1 MSKLLS
7 VIVPVY
13 NVEAYLPKCIES
25 ILTQTYGDLELL
37 LVDDGSPDNSGAI
50 CDDYAK
56 KDSRITVIHKE
67 NGGQGSARNHALDIA
82 KGEYIAFVDSDDFIE
97 PNMYETMIEALER
110 TGSDLSLCGFITHSG
125 VRFVNSAI
133 PEGETVFASS
143 EEILRNYFA
152 SPFVGGQPWNKLF
165 KRKVFDEIR
174 FPEGVARED
183 IYIMH
188 LALAECK
195 RAVHTSERLYHYVI
209 REGSSEHQSFDP
221 KVLISMK
228 IADDRHLFITEN
240 YPALCELSYKTTYGA
255 RMSAVK
261 KIVRSGAVKQYREIY
276 DELIEY
282 LRNNPA
288 PAKEQE
294 KDRKLMVYFP
304 AIYKLKMDIRH
315 KYRKRIKKV
324 VFKLIRK
331 N

>member
-25 ILTQTYGDLELL
+25 ILAQTYGDLELL

-67 NGGQGSARNHALDIA
+67 NGGQGSARNRALDIA

-97 PNMYETMIEALER
+97 PNMYETMIEAMER

-125 VRFVNSAI
+125 LRLVESAV
-133 PEGETVFASS
+133 PDKETVFKSD
-143 EEILRNYFA
+143 EEILRYYLD
-152 SPFVGGQPWNKLF
+152 SPFVGGQPWNKVF
-165 KRKVFDEIR
+165 KKTAFDSIR
-174 FPEGVARED
+174 FPEGTARED
-183 IYIMH
+183 VYIMH

-195 RAVHTSERLYHYVI
+195 KAVHTAERLYHYIV
-209 REGSSEHQSFDP
+209 REGSSEHQAFNP
-221 KVLISMK
+221 KVLISMQ
-228 IADDRHLFITEN
+228 IADERHTFMQQN
-240 YPALCELSYKTTYGA
+240 YPALSQLSYRAVYGS
-255 RMSAVK
+255 RISAIR
-261 KIVRSGAVKQYREIY
+261 KIVRSGVVKQYRGIY

-294 KDRKLMVYFP
+294 KDRTLMVYFP

-315 KYRKRIKKV
+315 KYRKKLKSV
-324 VFKLIRK
+324 VFKLISK